1 MRNLA
6 VIGFVCGAVGLLSAA
21 SAGDLLGHVG
31 PADDGFGLI
40 APASD
45 PLCQVGPDSPAD
57 DTYSLRAPTGDSPGY
72 GGSACGPLAPACP
85 GNDPSGD
92 PASVGAPSANRAAVT
107 DSSGRGAPAYG
118 DRLYATVFL
127 VRGSVV
133 GSKAGHFGP
142 FLRVQDTLWQRLSL
156 SDVYSFRFGRFASG
170 HTHRLYLAAGNGL
183 HRSTDGGATWRILTG
198 WQSMEVLS
206 VLPDPAD
213 SALIY
218 VATPWGV
225 FRSTDD
231 GATWQVRM
239 QGMRRWFVRDIQIN
253 LHSSGSLLAVAEDD
267 IYRSTNRGEQWTP
280 FGLARGHVL
289 GMLQHPMKH
298 DLLLVSVEEGGILR
312 STNGGEQ
319 WIETSGLAGTSVY
332 TIAGSPDGSE
342 LYAAGWETGL
352 WRSVD
357 DGATWSKVWDAPGI
371 DAIFSLLVD
380 PHDSAHLFVGTD
392 GNGLYE
398 SFDHAAHWRW
408 AGLRGGKIKH
418 IVMYPNTSGL
428 R

>member
-1 MRNLA
+1 MRIRVA
-6 VIGFVCGAVGLLSAA
+6 ISIVCAAVGLLSVRGGAA
-21 SAGDLLGHVG
+21 AGDPLAHMG
-31 PADDGFGLI
+31 PGMDTPGNVA
-40 APASD
+40 
-45 PLCQVGPDSPAD
+45 PAD
-57 DTYSLRAPTGDSPGY
+57 DTPDQA
-72 GGSACGPLAPACP
+72 APA
-85 GNDPSGD
+85 GG
-92 PASVGAPSANRAAVT
+92 
-107 DSSGRGAPAYG
+107 Y
-118 DRLYATVFL
+118 RLYATVFL

-133 GSKAGHFGP
+133 GSKAGQFGP
-142 FLRVQDTLWQRLSL
+142 FLRLQDTLWQRLSL
-156 SDVYSFRFGRFASG
+156 SDVYSFRFGYFDNGMTR
-170 HTHRLYLAAGNGL
+170 RLYLAAGNGL

-231 GATWQVRM
+231 GTTWQERM
-239 QGMRRWFVRDIQIN
+239 QGMRRWFVRDIQVDAR
-253 LHSSGSLLAVAEDD
+253 SSGSLLAVAEDD
-267 IYRSTNRGEQWTP
+267 IYRSNDRGEHWTP
-280 FGLARGHVL
+280 FGLARGHML
-289 GMLQHPMKH
+289 AMLQHPVKH
-298 DLLLVSVEEGGILR
+298 DLMFAGVEEGGILR
-312 STNGGEQ
+312 STDGGQ
-319 WIETSGLAGTSVY
+319 RWVETSGLAGTSVY
-332 TIAGSPDGSE
+332 TLTGSPDGSE

-371 DAIFSLLVD
+371 EAIFSLLVD
-380 PHDSAHLFVGTD
+380 PRDPAHLFVGTD
-392 GNGLYE
+392 GNGLFE
-398 SFDHAAHWRW
+398 SFDHAVHWQW